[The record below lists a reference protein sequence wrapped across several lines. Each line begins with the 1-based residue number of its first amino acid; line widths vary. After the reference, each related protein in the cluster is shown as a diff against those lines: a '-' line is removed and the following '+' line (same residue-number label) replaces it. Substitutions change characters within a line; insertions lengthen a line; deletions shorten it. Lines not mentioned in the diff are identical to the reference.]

1 MYASDI
7 DVNTTK
13 HTIYV
18 ILQSFYLELFIQL
31 DQKFKFKA
39 DSSENCR
46 LGEDPEDL
54 ESDSSENCRLGED
67 PEDLESGINHLDN
80 KN

>member
-7 DVNTTK
+7 DVTTK

-18 ILQSFYLELFIQL
+18 ILQSFYLKLFIQL
-31 DQKFKFKA
+31 DRKFKA
-39 DSSENCR
+39 HSSKNCR

>member
-7 DVNTTK
+7 DVNTK

-18 ILQSFYLELFIQL
+18 ILHSFYLELFIQL
-31 DQKFKFKA
+31 DQKFKA